1 MVMIK
6 RIVRLE
12 FFPENTGRFE
22 EIFQGSKQQIKA
34 FDGCLYLELCR
45 DVQRPN
51 VYYTVS
57 HWQNSDALEAYR
69 QSTLFTETWT
79 KTKALFSEKPRA
91 YSLQS
96 IEIV

>member
-1 MVMIK
+1 MIK

-12 FFPENTGRFE
+12 FQPDKTESFEN
-22 EIFQGSKQQIKA
+22 IFQESKILIKA
-34 FDGCLYLELCR
+34 FDGCEYLELCK
-45 DVQRPN
+45 DVTADN

-57 HWQNSDALEAYR
+57 HWLDADALEAYR
-69 QSTLFTETWT
+69 QSALFTHTWA
-79 KTKALFSEKPRA
+79 KTKALFSEKPKA

>member
-1 MVMIK
+1 MIK

-12 FFPENTGRFE
+12 FQPDKTRNFEN
-22 EIFQGSKQQIKA
+22 IFQESKSLIKA
-34 FDGCLYLELCR
+34 FEGCQYLELCK
-45 DVQRPN
+45 DVTADN

-57 HWQNSDALEAYR
+57 HWQDAAALEAYR
-69 QSTLFTETWT
+69 QSELFTTTWAR
-79 KTKALFSEKPRA
+79 TKALFCEKPKA